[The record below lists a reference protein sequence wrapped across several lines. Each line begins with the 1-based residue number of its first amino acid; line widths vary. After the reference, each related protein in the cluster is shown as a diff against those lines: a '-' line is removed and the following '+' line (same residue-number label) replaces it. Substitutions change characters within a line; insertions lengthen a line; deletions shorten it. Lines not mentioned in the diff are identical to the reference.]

1 MTEADIHTIHKK
13 FFNIVKLTV
22 ELEKTPRHFGTDEL
36 LTSTEI
42 RLIEAI
48 GDNGE
53 TDSVTELAHLLGV
66 TKGAVSQNLKKTEK
80 RGLTTKDEDPE
91 NLSRSIVGLT
101 SKGKTAY
108 YAHKHWHETM
118 DGGFKHYFT
127 EMNQAQL
134 DFLHEVLSKIETF
147 LKSAMQ

>member
-1 MTEADIHTIHKK
+1 M
-13 FFNIVKLTV
+13 V

-53 TDSVTELAHLLGV
+53 TDSVTELANLLGV

>member
-1 MTEADIHTIHKK
+1 MTETDIHTIHKK
-13 FFNIVKLTV
+13 FFNIVKLMV

-53 TDSVTELAHLLGV
+53 TDSVTELANLLGV